1 MSMNACQISP
11 HATLVN
17 NPLAQDWNHTLER
30 RHAWKGKDV
39 KVFWYNPFTHVLML
53 PNDLTWDMPATA
65 TLDFLLDKIAVHT
78 STKYHKAEAILYLVS
93 GKTNKNRPPRE
104 WFFEE
109 ADGWS
114 RTYFAWHSLQIDYT
128 HVGFKV
134 NIYGTCAF
142 FDDCLD
148 MEVMHEA
155 RAELDERLQNTFAMR
170 DYPALRPT
178 PAQTGKELLLVS
190 LPKGK
195 VYPRLPDALIDVI
208 NHNFGQARI
217 ETFTPK
223 QEIVRDGCY
232 ILDGRWMYAACLS
245 QLPAGEVYRDNVN
258 EFVGAINAK
267 GTLAP
272 YCPALYKVAVTVP
285 DGWKHIGL
293 LKSSKAENFMDE
305 TGHYPNTPGAT
316 FTNWT
321 TCDELALALHHGW
334 HVEIL
339 ERIIWPHKETD
350 QLATWKTKLKTLR
363 EQIEH
368 ELRVRELTD
377 HDRQVLELVK
387 GAIRSILLFTIGSFH
402 KFYTWSQPIYTPRSE
417 LPIMPALEDIL
428 GKRSYRV
435 LSQKGN
441 TLIWEEAI
449 PLSENKQRFI
459 HPEYSAIVW
468 GRARARLAEF
478 ALKLPYE
485 SIVSLMTDCVWS
497 VSYPNWIAEED
508 TKKPGAFRLKDR
520 TANDFIWPVD
530 SGKMRDAAI
539 KQNLEYKYPPK
550 DEER

>member
-223 QEIVRDGCY
+223 QEIVSKRR
-232 ILDGRWMYAACLS
+232 L
-245 QLPAGEVYRDNVN
+245 
-258 EFVGAINAK
+258 
-267 GTLAP
+267 
-272 YCPALYKVAVTVP
+272 LY
-285 DGWKHIGL
+285 
-293 LKSSKAENFMDE
+293 S
-305 TGHYPNTPGAT
+305 
-316 FTNWT
+316 
-321 TCDELALALHHGW
+321 
-334 HVEIL
+334 
-339 ERIIWPHKETD
+339 
-350 QLATWKTKLKTLR
+350 
-363 EQIEH
+363 
-368 ELRVRELTD
+368 
-377 HDRQVLELVK
+377 
-387 GAIRSILLFTIGSFH
+387 
-402 KFYTWSQPIYTPRSE
+402 
-417 LPIMPALEDIL
+417 
-428 GKRSYRV
+428 
-435 LSQKGN
+435 
-441 TLIWEEAI
+441 
-449 PLSENKQRFI
+449 
-459 HPEYSAIVW
+459 
-468 GRARARLAEF
+468 
-478 ALKLPYE
+478 
-485 SIVSLMTDCVWS
+485 
-497 VSYPNWIAEED
+497 
-508 TKKPGAFRLKDR
+508 
-520 TANDFIWPVD
+520 
-530 SGKMRDAAI
+530 
-539 KQNLEYKYPPK
+539 
-550 DEER
+550 